1 VGLGAIVVAVRRAAT
16 TSRHRRRPSWRPRPS
31 LLRGLG
37 YAAVL
42 LLVSYEGWVPV
53 ARILPPLREHTTG
66 GRWTVIAGHA
76 VYSATLGLIVRD

>member
-1 VGLGAIVVAVRRAAT
+1 
-16 TSRHRRRPSWRPRPS
+16 
-31 LLRGLG
+31 LG